1 MKEILP
7 EEHQKLIHY
16 IEREKRKNVNK
27 AKKLKMQM
35 LLGTISQ
42 PNDLKSQKKNKQKL
56 DDSEAEQ
63 SSDDEYND

>member
-16 IEREKRKNVNK
+16 IEREKRKSVNK

-42 PNDLKSQKKNKQKL
+42 PNDQKSQKKNKQKL